1 MAPRN
6 QDRRVNI
13 RVIGCGNPLMGNDA
27 VGIRIIERLEREY
40 PDIDVVEGGV
50 GGMGLIPL
58 MEGYDAILIV
68 DATTGFGKPGDIHVF
83 SGDIPSSEV
92 FPMSLHDFGI
102 AEALE
107 MAGAIGMKPRIVIIA
122 IEGGEI
128 NEFSPAMDPVV
139 EAAMELAYQRVLDEL
154 EKIEAELN

>member
-1 MAPRN
+1 MAPEY
-6 QDRRVNI
+6 QDQRMKI

-27 VGIRIIERLEREY
+27 VGIRIIERLEREF

-83 SGDIPSSEV
+83 SDDIPSSEV
-92 FPMSLHDFGI
+92 FPMSLHDFGL

-107 MAGAIGMKPRIVIIA
+107 MAGVIGVKPHIVIIA

-128 NEFSPAMDPVV
+128 NEFSPTMDPVV
-139 EAAMELAYQRVLDEL
+139 ESAMEIAYQKVLDEL
-154 EKIEAELN
+154 EKIEGVLD